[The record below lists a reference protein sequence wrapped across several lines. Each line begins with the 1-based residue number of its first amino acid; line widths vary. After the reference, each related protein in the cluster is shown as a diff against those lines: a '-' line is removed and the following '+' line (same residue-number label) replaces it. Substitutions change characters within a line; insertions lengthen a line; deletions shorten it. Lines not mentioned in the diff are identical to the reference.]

1 MSGAAGS
8 DWTGPER
15 FPCDARY
22 VITPEPVRPSG
33 RTVIGPS
40 LDEPIHES
48 GPRLAAL
55 LAEELGGDGPLY
67 RQVADALKRLVDRGE
82 VPLGTVLPA
91 ERALA
96 RALTMSR
103 STVVAAY
110 ERLKADGWLESRRG
124 SGTWVRR
131 PDARRPQVDAVATGR
146 LFLSADGQVQRF
158 EPGRGDLLPDTV
170 DLSVAALPA
179 SATVRAVLTRA
190 APPGLDALLSHH
202 GYLPHGLP
210 ELRAAVAGRC
220 IERGLPADPDDV
232 VITTGAHQALSLI
245 ARQTIRAGDAVI
257 VETPTFPGLLDV
269 VRRFGARAVP
279 LPVDEQGARTELLD
293 DLIER
298 TGARLVYLG
307 PDHHNP
313 TGTVLPLE
321 RRRLVAEVAERR
333 DVVVIEDQAM
343 AELDLDGTPLPPPIS
358 ALGAGQVLTVGSTA
372 KLYWAGLRVGWV
384 RQPRSWAVRMLATK
398 TVADLGSPLLDQLH
412 AAELLRRRDDVLAE
426 RRRELVPRRDHLAAR
441 LREALPDWTFERP
454 RGGLSLWVQLP
465 QGNAEE
471 FAEVALDHGVAVVPG
486 PALSVDEGNRRAL
499 RLSYV
504 VPEAELDRAV
514 DRLAEA
520 WSSYEPAGP
529 RPSARLVV

>member
-1 MSGAAGS
+1 M
-8 DWTGPER
+8 
-15 FPCDARY
+15 RY
-22 VITPEPVRPSG
+22 GTSPKPVRSAG
-33 RTVIGPS
+33 RTVIGPR

-55 LAEELGGDGPLY
+55 LAEELAGDGPLY

-82 VPLGTVLPA
+82 VPLGTILPA

-96 RALTMSR
+96 RALAMSR

-110 ERLKADGWLESRRG
+110 ERLKAEGWLESRRG

-131 PDARRPQVDAVATGR
+131 PDERRPQVDAVATGR

-179 SATVRAVLTRA
+179 SPTVRAVLSRS
-190 APPGLDALLSHH
+190 APAGFDALLDHH

-210 ELRAAVAGRC
+210 ELRAAVAGRY
-220 IERGLPADPDDV
+220 IERGLSTDPDDV

-245 ARQTIRAGDAVI
+245 ARQTIRPGDAVI

-269 VRRFGARAVP
+269 FRRFGARAVP
-279 LPVDEQGARTELLD
+279 MPVDERGARTELLD
-293 DLIER
+293 DLVAR

-321 RRRLVAEVAERR
+321 RRRIVAEVAERR

-343 AELDLDGTPLPPPIS
+343 GEVDLDDAPLPPPIS
-358 ALGAGQVLTVGSTA
+358 ALGSGQVLTVGSTS

-384 RQPRSWAVRMLATK
+384 RHPHGWAVRMLATK

-412 AAELLRRRDDVLAE
+412 AAELLRRRDEVLAE
-426 RRRELVPRRDHLAAR
+426 RRRELLPRRDRLAAG
-441 LREALPDWTFERP
+441 LREALPDWTFAVP

-465 QGNAEE
+465 HGNAEE
-471 FAEVALDHGVAVVPG
+471 FAERALDHGVAVVPG

-499 RLSYV
+499 RLSFV
-504 VPEAELDRAV
+504 APEPELDRAV
-514 DRLAEA
+514 ERLAAA
-520 WSSYEPAGP
+520 WAAYEPTGP
-529 RPSARLVV
+529 LPSARLVV